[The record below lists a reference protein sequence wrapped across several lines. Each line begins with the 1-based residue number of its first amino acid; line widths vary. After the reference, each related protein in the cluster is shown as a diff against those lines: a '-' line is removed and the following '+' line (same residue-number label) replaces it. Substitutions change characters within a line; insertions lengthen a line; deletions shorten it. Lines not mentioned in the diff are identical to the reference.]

1 MRREELYLKDI
12 VEAADSIEGFL
23 DNVTHE
29 AFIESD
35 LLRSAVLHKL
45 TIIGEAGIGSFD
57 QPMSFQCQ
65 NCREYL
71 NTSMNS
77 CPYCRVT
84 IRHDAAL
91 AAASHHASACNSS
104 SFLKVMA
111 RAMVVFYLVSWIP
124 IVGEA
129 AGLAFFAMAVIA
141 PVALAVWWARGIG
154 RLVGSI
160 QRAANRRRR
169 F

>member
-1 MRREELYLKDI
+1 MI
-12 VEAADSIEGFL
+12 
-23 DNVTHE
+23 
-29 AFIESD
+29 
-35 LLRSAVLHKL
+35 
-45 TIIGEAGIGSFD
+45 EAGISSFD

-91 AAASHHASACNSS
+91 AAASHHARIASACNSA

-124 IVGEA
+124 IVGGA
-129 AGLAFFAMAVIA
+129 ADLAFFAMAVIV
-141 PVALAVWWARGIG
+141 PVALTVWWIRYCGLQTSDADFDNAQRNTIVSLAIWSAMIVIWIATQIIWAIG
-154 RLVGSI
+154 EIVLS
-160 QRAANRRRR
+160 Q
-169 F
+169 